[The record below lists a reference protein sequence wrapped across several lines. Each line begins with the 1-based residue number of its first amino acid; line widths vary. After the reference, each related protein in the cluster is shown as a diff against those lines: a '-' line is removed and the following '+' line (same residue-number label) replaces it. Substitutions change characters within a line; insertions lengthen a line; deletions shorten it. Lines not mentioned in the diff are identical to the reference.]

1 MAGERE
7 NSVQVIVKAAAILDL
22 LASAG
27 ETSAAELAQR
37 LGEPR
42 SSVYRL
48 LSSLQQLDLV
58 DGGSQRGTYR
68 LGLKLLRLGGAVQ
81 ERLDVRVAAIPA
93 MERIHDK
100 TGETVFLCVRRGGEA
115 VCVERLDGRRVTSL
129 ALRLGGALPLHAGAA
144 PRALL
149 AFDSRA
155 HWHEYLASGPRAYAD
170 GETPLSA
177 DELIPTLE
185 SIRQEGLSI
194 SDEDVTPGI
203 AAIGAPV
210 FDHRGHVCA
219 ALSISGVRQAI
230 VGEHSAHVRELVLEG
245 AAEASRALGY
255 QEHVGAQAT
264 RATAGGLAR

>member
-7 NSVQVIVKAAAILDL
+7 NSVQVIVKAGAVLDV
-22 LASAG
+22 LASKG
-27 ETSAAELAQR
+27 ETSAAELAER

-93 MERIHDK
+93 MERIHDR
-100 TGETVFLCVRRGGEA
+100 TGETVFLCVRRGGDA

-129 ALRLGGALPLHAGAA
+129 ALRLGGSLPLHAGAA

-149 AFDSRA
+149 AFESRA
-155 HWHEYLASGPRAYAD
+155 QWNEYLASGPRTYPD
-170 GETPLSA
+170 GDAPLSA
-177 DELIPTLE
+177 DELIPLLE
-185 SIRQEGLSI
+185 SIRLEGLSI

-210 FDHRGHVCA
+210 FDHRGQVCA
-219 ALSISGVRQAI
+219 ALSISGVRAAI
-230 VGEHSAHVRELVLEG
+230 VGEQGGQVRELIREG
-245 AAEASRALGY
+245 AAETSRALG
-255 QEHVGAQAT
+255 HVEADGRVARTA
-264 RATAGGLAR
+264 AGGLAR